1 MVSYDRQTLNT
12 PNPIA
17 RYAHRHR
24 LKQVVALVS
33 GTAGIRKLLDYG
45 CGSGAFVSRIQGMN
59 GISAVGYE
67 PFMPERVPGAAR
79 IHTEF
84 SSVEAEGPFDVIT
97 LFETIEH
104 LTDAE
109 IDDFLQRADRLL
121 SDRGKVLLS
130 APIEIGPAV
139 LAKEF
144 NRCLLHR
151 RRPENTA
158 RELFLAAVF
167 GIVPA
172 RPPDVRRTH
181 KGFDFRHAIRYLEA
195 SFGPVD
201 IACYGPLPIGT
212 WFGNSQVYFWLTRG
226 ADRQRQTADRQARA
240 GDQRRPPLLA
250 AKTGVPQ
257 YDVDPTSNGH
267 ASDSRESHVRS
278 TASPVDS

>member
-24 LKQVVALVS
+24 LKRVVSLIA
-33 GTAGIRKLLDYG
+33 GTTGIRRLLDYG

-67 PFMPERVPGAAR
+67 PFMTERVPGAAH
-79 IHTEF
+79 IHTDF
-84 SSVEAEGPFDVIT
+84 STVEAEGPFDVIT

-104 LTDAE
+104 LTEAE
-109 IDDFLQRADRLL
+109 LKDFLQRADRLL
-121 SDRGKVLLS
+121 GDRGKILLS

-139 LAKEF
+139 LVKEL

-151 RRPENTA
+151 RRPENNA
-158 RELFLAAVF
+158 LELFLASLF
-167 GIVPA
+167 GIVPE

-195 SFGPVD
+195 SFGPVS

-212 WFGNSQVYFWLTRG
+212 WYGNSQVYFWLTRG
-226 ADRQRQTADRQARA
+226 ADRQVRVVDETRSTPQAIEAR
-240 GDQRRPPLLA
+240 
-250 AKTGVPQ
+250 VPQ
-257 YDVDPTSNGH
+257 YDIDLTLHEHAGAPRETHLRPT
-267 ASDSRESHVRS
+267 A
-278 TASPVDS
+278 